1 MEEAATGSRS
11 AGPASASPGT
21 CARSEQAV
29 YRARGRARWRACRE
43 RLALAARAAL
53 GIPADIALTRPG
65 LNVPDDLDQLELE
78 ET

>member
-1 MEEAATGSRS
+1 MRKGRNLMEEAATGSRS

-43 RLALAARAAL
+43 RLALAARAAKRV
-53 GIPADIALTRPG
+53 GGERP
-65 LNVPDDLDQLELE
+65 
-78 ET
+78 